1 MKSGFR
7 MGIILLSFWLLTGC
21 SLITSG
27 FTAGDEG
34 TSTGEKVMK
43 KKEKTAAEILE
54 ESKQA
59 MEKMAGY
66 RWELSGEQRMDIPGE
81 SENGLTAFSGSV
93 DYQESTR
100 YAADFEVKIEFSN
113 QRHHTM
119 LKMIVD
125 GETAYLQDK
134 ARGDWL
140 RKEGSAEEIHSM
152 MGLEKQYTDA
162 VEVLE
167 MVGARAK
174 DLSMNQAEGVRR
186 LTLRL
191 ENHDDIQ
198 PFMQYAVDNWREDDK
213 VKAEEV
219 TFSDLELIL
228 TIDDSTQRLTQIE
241 KNVKVVLPF
250 VDGVSTDL
258 SQTFTSK
265 MTGEVDEIMIPEE
278 AKNAPLVDE

>member
-1 MKSGFR
+1 
-7 MGIILLSFWLLTGC
+7 
-21 SLITSG
+21 
-27 FTAGDEG
+27 
-34 TSTGEKVMK
+34 
-43 KKEKTAAEILE
+43 
-54 ESKQA
+54 
-59 MEKMAGY
+59 
-66 RWELSGEQRMDIPGE
+66 
-81 SENGLTAFSGSV
+81 
-93 DYQESTR
+93 
-100 YAADFEVKIEFSN
+100 
-113 QRHHTM
+113 
-119 LKMIVD
+119 
-125 GETAYLQDK
+125 
-134 ARGDWL
+134 
-140 RKEGSAEEIHSM
+140 
-152 MGLEKQYTDA
+152 
-162 VEVLE
+162 
-167 MVGARAK
+167 
-174 DLSMNQAEGVRR
+174 MNQAEGVRR

>member
-1 MKSGFR
+1 
-7 MGIILLSFWLLTGC
+7 
-21 SLITSG
+21 
-27 FTAGDEG
+27 
-34 TSTGEKVMK
+34 
-43 KKEKTAAEILE
+43 
-54 ESKQA
+54 
-59 MEKMAGY
+59 
-66 RWELSGEQRMDIPGE
+66 
-81 SENGLTAFSGSV
+81 
-93 DYQESTR
+93 
-100 YAADFEVKIEFSN
+100 
-113 QRHHTM
+113 
-119 LKMIVD
+119 
-125 GETAYLQDK
+125 
-134 ARGDWL
+134 
-140 RKEGSAEEIHSM
+140 M